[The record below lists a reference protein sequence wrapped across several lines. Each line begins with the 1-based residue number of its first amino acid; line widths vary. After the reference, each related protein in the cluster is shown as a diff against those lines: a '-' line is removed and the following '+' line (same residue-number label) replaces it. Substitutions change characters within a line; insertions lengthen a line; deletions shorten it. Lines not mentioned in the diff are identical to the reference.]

1 MVFLLNAAL
10 LLLYSSHV
18 SAVFYTFPARYRI
31 IFPSRTEDATGN
43 IITNVATLE
52 ACAALAA
59 AKLPSGGFATY
70 DSAAKPTTCE
80 YASTIKGYF
89 LGNSTQTSAA
99 VEGTDVSAATE
110 LTPVQT
116 EQYIMEKG
124 AYLPSIFENGP
135 KVLYANDECPPTTT
149 YVAGYCTTKMPNLRW
164 GNYFAG
170 RDTNNTIYV
179 LPKSKVNES
188 LCYKCDTPFSIRMT
202 FKGQWFCYSLHPIA
216 SPSLAT
222 ISGNA
227 CKNLVSG
234 SAVVKLTDK
243 VIECGFLSNIPNVYV
258 AYLGIYLPAGVKK
271 SATAFK
277 YYDGTSPN
285 PLTWLAGR
293 PNNTITAYTIV
304 YCDKNQLG
312 RVGDANPISLKNLV
326 CKKPVQKGPCPGP

>member
-1 MVFLLNAAL
+1 MKSRVC
-10 LLLYSSHV
+10 
-18 SAVFYTFPARYRI
+18 AVFYAFPAEYRI
-31 IFPSRTEDATGN
+31 IFPSRTEDPTGN
-43 IITNVATLE
+43 IITGVESLAT
-52 ACAALAA
+52 CAARAA

-70 DSAAKPTTCE
+70 DRAAKPTTCE
-80 YASTIKGYF
+80 YAATIKGYF

-99 VEGTDVSAATE
+99 VEGTDVSVATQ

-116 EQYIMEKG
+116 EQYIMEK
-124 AYLPSIFENGP
+124 
-135 KVLYANDECPPTTT
+135 VYASGECPPTTT

-188 LCYKCDTPFSIRMT
+188 LCYQCDTPFSIRMT
-202 FKGQWFCYSLHPIA
+202 FEGQWFCYSLHPIA
-216 SPSLAT
+216 NPTLAT

-227 CKNLVSG
+227 CKNLVPG

-243 VIECGFLSNIPNVYV
+243 VIECGFLSNIPNVQT
-258 AYLGIYLPAGVKK
+258 AFLGIYLPAGVKK

-293 PNNTITAYTIV
+293 PNNTIAAYTIV

-326 CKKPVQKGPCPGP
+326 CKKPVLKGPCPGPRK